1 MEEKVATEVEFYSDY
16 AHVGNDEPNYTAQ
29 FFEIEYGVTEL
40 FTTAIYLEGGTKL
53 EHGEDCS
60 SSCWVNGNAKE
71 HGLGG
76 DSAPT

>member
-40 FTTAIYLEGGTKL
+40 FTTAIYLEGGTKF
-53 EHGEDCS
+53 
-60 SSCWVNGNAKE
+60 
-71 HGLGG
+71 GLPPQKWRAFLI
-76 DSAPT
+76 D